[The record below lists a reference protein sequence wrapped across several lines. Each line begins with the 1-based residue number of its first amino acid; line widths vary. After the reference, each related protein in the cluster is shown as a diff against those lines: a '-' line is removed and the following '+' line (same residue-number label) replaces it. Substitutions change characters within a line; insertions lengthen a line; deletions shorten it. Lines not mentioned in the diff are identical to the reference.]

1 MADTLVKLTSKS
13 SAMKKLNC
21 VIVESELS
29 KREHIRQMALKHPQL
44 NLLCTFRNAIE
55 AVHGINCREVDIA
68 IIAADMP
75 LRNGFQLIESL
86 HNSPQIIVMAE
97 NTQHAIKAFDYNVTD
112 FLCGPVKQDR
122 FDAAITKAYARVE
135 QNRQWVHEEPSI
147 YVKHE
152 HSKKRLVIQ
161 SIKWVEALGDY
172 VKVITDKQNFILSMG
187 LTKFLSLLPEHS
199 FFRIHKSY
207 AVNLH
212 RIETYQEKKVWIDLI
227 ELPVSRNNKQAFE
240 VALKQLH
247 FQHDVG

>member
-1 MADTLVKLTSKS
+1 
-13 SAMKKLNC
+13 MKKLNC

-122 FDAAITKAYARVE
+122 FDAAITKASARVE
-135 QNRQWVHEEPSI
+135 QNRQWVNEEPSI

-152 HSKKRLVIQ
+152 QSKKKIGD
-161 SIKWVEALGDY
+161 SID
-172 VKVITDKQNFILSMG
+172 Q
-187 LTKFLSLLPEHS
+187 
-199 FFRIHKSY
+199 
-207 AVNLH
+207 
-212 RIETYQEKKVWIDLI
+212 
-227 ELPVSRNNKQAFE
+227 
-240 VALKQLH
+240 
-247 FQHDVG
+247 VG